1 MFIGQAHGGAVE
13 LLVEQLAVRS
23 RLGERL
29 VVGEV
34 DDVLLDVGL
43 GRGRVLS
50 GKCSTSDAA
59 RRLVIS
65 SAEIP
70 STASVPAVEPACAWV
85 TDEKLPEPSGLTP
98 KYAAA
103 SRHASVQTPIRA
115 SLQLRVSFWFMRRSS
130 LSGMASPFDGKLIFQ
145 AIVSAGVVFWVCE
158 SPRFPNGKRGLTERR
173 CYLRLSE

>member
-1 MFIGQAHGGAVE
+1 MM
-13 LLVEQLAVRS
+13 S
-23 RLGERL
+23 
-29 VVGEV
+29 
-34 DDVLLDVGL
+34 
-43 GRGRVLS
+43 VLS

-145 AIVSAGVVFWVCE
+145 ALVSAGVVFWVCE